1 MFILC
6 GTIGALIISVIEI
19 VLFCRKRSF
28 GKILHETVKN
38 IFIINLVSIGLL
50 RYVFKYDHFL
60 DTTNYSTENFIKFFA
75 LSLVVGIIWL
85 VLYAF
90 VNRYLTFEEGN
101 RKKTHGTRFIKLLA
115 CFLFMLGCAAF
126 FGSIWGKDSFGDV
139 TADQLVINLFSP
151 TEARIPACILM
162 FSKDLFSK
170 LHCAQRF
177 SVSSYIL
184 ISV

>member
-60 DTTNYSTENFIKFFA
+60 DTTNYSTGKIAEMVGYNDRNYFA
-75 LSLVVGIIWL
+75 SV
-85 VLYAF
+85 
-90 VNRYLTFEEGN
+90 
-101 RKKTHGTRFIKLLA
+101 
-115 CFLFMLGCAAF
+115 
-126 FGSIWGKDSFGDV
+126 
-139 TADQLVINLFSP
+139 
-151 TEARIPACILM
+151 
-162 FSKDLFSK
+162 FSKKNGMTPMQYRASK
-170 LHCAQRF
+170 TE
-177 SVSSYIL
+177 
-184 ISV
+184 